1 MEKLHTKDCLFW
13 FSTTL
18 ISTIIAALF
27 GLLAITT
34 DFPEVSKLL
43 IGLLAGLWVMCSL
56 LWGAHAIERA
66 EWDDDLP
73 SLLRLVAI
81 LFAVGCGS
89 TLFTVA
95 LVQVLPA

>member
-1 MEKLHTKDCLFW
+1 MEKKDTKNCLFW
-13 FSTTL
+13 LSGTLVSTL
-18 ISTIIAALF
+18 VAALF
-27 GLLAITT
+27 GLLAIAS

-95 LVQVLPA
+95 LIQAIPR